1 MAELVHEIR
10 TNQAVTEARLAD
22 LSENVESVL
31 QKQAEYMHMIEQ
43 EETQSKQDLVDL
55 IRVRQRSIE
64 NTEHEWHQFFQ
75 PILANLQRVVKR
87 RIFHV
92 IEEKLNCEKKMAE
105 GDPPVTSS
113 DFDLEQEWEVFEK
126 ELKDDNIRTGR
137 PAAGL
142 DTLSSLKVQLQKAIS
157 HPNEI
162 PLAFYYS
169 VYHLTDSWQINQ
181 AYTGFMYMITS
192 RSVYSFS
199 RRVWALYTKQ
209 LRDNLM
215 SGISHSTPRLSA
227 SPSQYER
234 ISIKPEEE
242 QYLNDHHFLVYR
254 FERPLT
260 KQSAKIITQYVKTK
274 RNSVHT
280 YVGVTDLSH
289 RHVSLNGEREFV
301 VREREAFEALLTSI
315 PGTYYYPLK
324 QYWKSV
330 EAEDGS
336 MTYTNTKT
344 REVSYDP
351 PYAEPPEVYE

>member
-113 DFDLEQEWEVFEK
+113 DFDLEQEWSVFEYY
-126 ELKDDNIRTGR
+126 LRDNKYGQSY
-137 PAAGL
+137 GL
-142 DTLSSLKVQLQKAIS
+142 DNLSTLKVQLQKSVS
-157 HPNEI
+157 HPDEI

-169 VYHLTDSWQINQ
+169 ISHHFLDGRMAE
-181 AYTGFMYMITS
+181 AYSFMYVVTT
-192 RSVYSFS
+192 RSVYELS
-199 RRVWALYTKQ
+199 RRSSSTYTKQ
-209 LRDNLM
+209 MRVSAD
-215 SGISHSTPRLSA
+215 GIVVSNPYSSFGHY
-227 SPSQYER
+227 QK
-234 ISIKPEEE
+234 ISVNPGEE
-242 QYLNDHHFLVYR
+242 QYIDDNHFLVYR

-260 KQSAKIITQYVKTK
+260 KQLAKIIIKYIKTK
-274 RNSVHT
+274 RKPVRTRIANTSAPHT
-280 YVGVTDLSH
+280 P
-289 RHVSLNGEREFV
+289 LNGDREFV

-324 QYWKSV
+324 PGWKSV

-351 PYAEPPEVYE
+351 PYQEPPEVYE